1 MSVPYLVNMT
11 FQNWKNNE
19 YEKYIA
25 MAAMA
30 AMMSENMVYMNAP
43 YGGKTAKSW
52 TKQQKRRRSVSQK
65 NRKAN
70 RKNRH

>member
-1 MSVPYLVNMT
+1 MMSM
-11 FQNWKNNE
+11 K
-19 YEKYIA
+19 KYIA

-30 AMMSENMVYMNAP
+30 AMMSENMAYMDAP
-43 YGGKTAKSW
+43 SGGKTAKSW
-52 TKQQKRRRSVSQK
+52 TKKQKRSRSVAQK

>member
-1 MSVPYLVNMT
+1 M
-11 FQNWKNNE
+11 K
-19 YEKYIA
+19 KYIA

-30 AMMSENMVYMNAP
+30 AMMIENMVYMDAP
-43 YGGKTAKSW
+43 SGGKTAKSC
-52 TKQQKRRRSVSQK
+52 TKQQKRRRSVAQK

>member
-1 MSVPYLVNMT
+1 M
-11 FQNWKNNE
+11 K
-19 YEKYIA
+19 KYISL
-25 MAAMA
+25 A
-30 AMMSENMVYMNAP
+30 AMMSENMVYMDAP
-43 YGGKTAKSW
+43 SGGKTAKYW

>member
-1 MSVPYLVNMT
+1 M
-11 FQNWKNNE
+11 K
-19 YEKYIA
+19 KYIA

-30 AMMSENMVYMNAP
+30 AMMSENMVYMDAP
-43 YGGKTAKSW
+43 
-52 TKQQKRRRSVSQK
+52 SQK